1 MHRLTGLVFALLV
14 ICSLIGVVATLLDV
28 RVDAGSRAAAPAVQ
42 HRAQRCGRS
51 RGAARPRPG
60 AVRPRSVGEVSGRA
74 QFVVALR
81 RRSSELGRQ

>member
-28 RVDAGSRAAAPAVQ
+28 RVDAGSRAAAPAV

-51 RGAARPRPG
+51 RGAARRRPG